1 MRIPSIDNSVPV
13 KWVHVAGGLW
23 YPQKLSYCMLNRIQH
38 FEILFGS
45 ESNKNSEAPDLFLNS
60 FKWIRGSG
68 SGSDHQKRYRD
79 PELCF

>member
-1 MRIPSIDNSVPV
+1 
-13 KWVHVAGGLW
+13 
-23 YPQKLSYCMLNRIQH
+23 MLNRIQH